1 MDESNSPEA
10 TIVQPRGKGVK
21 TGLVPVVDDVE
32 TSIEADGNSTG
43 NESLR
48 RESIDII
55 SVSSTPV
62 SESREIHPDE
72 AVVPSHSELN
82 KTTSAPNADVE
93 TTTSSNMGAKNP
105 DQSTQVNTVSEA
117 TMERP
122 YLDHQFSA
130 QPSQV
135 PELRAD
141 YLATIA
147 QNGLKQNPG
156 LSNCVPPGT
165 TQQITPREDNTR
177 KIIHTISE
185 FSRTSSL
192 GNPASH
198 TTTIPP
204 RAANAQNPFKSQSQ
218 PHQYHGPNTPQVE
231 NRSNNSTIPLGQAQP
246 QPQLNNRYV
255 PYQPSLRPEM
265 VQEQPT
271 VQVSD
276 PTHTGQHVSWS
287 RRDDQGTAAGVN
299 HHGVS
304 EHNNT
309 RVVGNEAS
317 HTQWPYQGSP
327 YTHPSENT
335 WRSINGIR

>member
-1 MDESNSPEA
+1 MDKSNSPKA
-10 TIVQPRGKGVK
+10 TIIQPRGKGVK
-21 TGLVPVVDDVE
+21 TRLIPVIDNVK
-32 TSIEADGNSTG
+32 TSIKADGNSTS

-62 SESREIHPDE
+62 SKSRKIHPNK
-72 AVVPSHSELN
+72 AVVPSHSKLN
-82 KTTSAPNADVE
+82 KTTSAPNANVE
-93 TTTSSNMGAKNP
+93 TTTSSNIGTKNP
-105 DQSTQVNTVSEA
+105 DQSTQVNTVSKA
-117 TMERP
+117 TVERP

-135 PELRAD
+135 PELRAN

-156 LSNCVPPGT
+156 LSNCIPPGT
-165 TQQITPREDNTR
+165 TRQITSREDNTR

-185 FSRTSSL
+185 SSHTPSL
-192 GNPASH
+192 SNPASH

-204 RAANAQNPFKSQSQ
+204 QATNAQNPFKSQSQ
-218 PHQYHGPNTPQVE
+218 PHQYHRPNTPQVE

-276 PTHTGQHVSWS
+276 PGHTGQHVS
-287 RRDDQGTAAGVN
+287 
-299 HHGVS
+299 
-304 EHNNT
+304 
-309 RVVGNEAS
+309 
-317 HTQWPYQGSP
+317 
-327 YTHPSENT
+327 
-335 WRSINGIR
+335 